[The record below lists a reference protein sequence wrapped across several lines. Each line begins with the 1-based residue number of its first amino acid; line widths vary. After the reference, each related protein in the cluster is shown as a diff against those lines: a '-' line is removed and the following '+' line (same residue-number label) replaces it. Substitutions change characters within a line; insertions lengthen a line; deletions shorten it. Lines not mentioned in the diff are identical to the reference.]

1 MNKRLLELVSVS
13 KIYEADDSLLARLRN
28 KGGSVHANTDVD
40 LAIKRGETLGLVG
53 ESGCGKSTLARTI
66 LRLENV
72 SAGDVIFDG
81 RNVTKLAPHQLRWF
95 RNRVQIVFQDPQSSL
110 NRSYSVEKI
119 IASAVKLHRGL
130 TKRKDIRAAATDL
143 LKLVGLDAAFLDR
156 YPHEL
161 SGGQKQRVGI
171 ARALAVEPDLI
182 ILDEPVSAL
191 DVSIQA
197 QIINLLHD
205 LQVRLGITYV
215 FISHDL
221 NVVRYLS
228 DQVAVM
234 YFGRIIETGPAETL
248 YREPRH
254 PYTQVLLS
262 AVAMPSLGREVPE
275 STSLFGEVPSPL
287 APPSGCAFHPRCPRA
302 QERCRRER
310 PELRE
315 INRVAVACHLV
326 ED

>member
-1 MNKRLLELVSVS
+1 MNNRLLELVAVS
-13 KIYEADDSLLARLRN
+13 KKYEADDSLLARLRK
-28 KGGSVHANTDVD
+28 KGGTVHAVTDVD
-40 LAIKRGETLGLVG
+40 LCIRGGETLGLVG
-53 ESGCGKSTLARTI
+53 ESGCGKSTLARMM
-66 LRLENV
+66 LRLEDV
-72 SAGDVIFDG
+72 SAGDVIFEG
-81 RNVTKLAPHQLRWF
+81 RNVTNLAPHQLRWF

-110 NRSYSVEKI
+110 NRSYRVETI
-119 IASAVKLHRGL
+119 LASAVKLHRGL
-130 TKRKDIRAAATDL
+130 TSRKDIRAAGAEL
-143 LKLVGLDAAFLDR
+143 LRLVGLDAAFLDR

-171 ARALAVEPDLI
+171 ARALAVEPDLL

-197 QIINLLHD
+197 QILNLLHD
-205 LQVRLGITYV
+205 LQVRLGLTYI

-234 YFGRIIETGPAETL
+234 YFGRIVETGPAETL
-248 YREPRH
+248 YRQPRH

-262 AVAMPSLGREVPE
+262 AVAMLGLGHGVPE
-275 STSLFGEVPSPL
+275 GATLVGEVPSPL
-287 APPSGCAFHPRCPRA
+287 SPPSGCAFHPRCPRA
-302 QERCRRER
+302 QERCRQKR
-310 PELRE
+310 PELRK
-315 INRVAVACHLV
+315 IGGVAVACHLV

>member
-1 MNKRLLELVSVS
+1 MTKRLLELVTVS
-13 KIYEADDSLLARLRN
+13 KIYEADDSLLARLRK
-28 KGGSVHANTDVD
+28 KGGSVHAVTDVD
-40 LAIKRGETLGLVG
+40 LSVTRGETLGLVG
-53 ESGCGKSTLARTI
+53 ESGCGKSTLARLI
-66 LRLENV
+66 LRLEDV
-72 SAGDVIFDG
+72 STGDVIFDG
-81 RNVTKLAPHQLRWF
+81 RNVTDLGPNQLRWF

-110 NRSYSVEKI
+110 NRSYRVETI
-119 IASAVKLHRGL
+119 LASALKLHRGL
-130 TKRKDIRAAATDL
+130 TKRKDIRAAGAEL
-143 LKLVGLDAAFLDR
+143 LRLVGLDAAFLDR

-161 SGGQKQRVGI
+161 SGGQRQRVGI
-171 ARALAVEPDLI
+171 ARALAVEPELL

-197 QIINLLHD
+197 QIVNLLHD
-205 LQVRLGITYV
+205 LQVRLGLTYV

-234 YFGRIIETGPAETL
+234 YFGRIVETGPAETL

-262 AVAMPSLGREVPE
+262 AVAMPGLSHEVPE
-275 STSLFGEVPSPL
+275 GSVLVGEVPSPL
-287 APPSGCAFHPRCPRA
+287 SPPSGCAFHPRCPRA
-302 QERCRRER
+302 QDRCRQER

-315 INRVAVACHLV
+315 IGGVAVACHLV
-326 ED
+326 EN